1 MPPPQI
7 MNGVFYSF
15 KLGPITAP
23 EQIVRAGGGRVL
35 SIRLLFIVW
44 ARGRPG
50 LIGPIRSQYSG
61 HVITLDQSESGFH
74 RAAGTNW
81 AKINEG
87 VLFNKSNRLGEENT
101 ITGAKWYNS
110 FVRWYPLRWEGPRSV
125 SVCSFQFSLLREK
138 IFREFKYGRDLSK
151 YPGCHSTIIFLNI
164 SRWNLTADQISS

>member
-23 EQIVRAGGGRVL
+23 EQIVRAGESVKYPPSFYCLSSRQTGSYWANQKPVSRSRDHSLPIRERLPRGGR
-35 SIRLLFIVW
+35 
-44 ARGRPG
+44 A
-50 LIGPIRSQYSG
+50 
-61 HVITLDQSESGFH
+61 
-74 RAAGTNW
+74 NW